1 LICISKDACIFFVI
15 FLYHIK
21 HKSYH
26 KRVSSVTWIMVR
38 GLKYLTAQVKVKE
51 FKPLIKVWHPYSAKP
66 WYASAKIAVTYFV
79 IFLYHIK
86 HKSYHKR
93 VSSVTWIMIRG
104 FKYLTAQVKVKV
116 FKPLI
121 KVWHL
126 YSAKPWYASAKMPVI
141 FLYHIKHKSY
151 HKRVSSVTWI
161 IVRGLKYLTA

>member
-1 LICISKDACIFFVI
+1 MHQQRCLYFFVI

-26 KRVSSVTWIMVR
+26 KRVTSVTWIMIR
-38 GLKYLTAQVKVKE
+38 GLKYFTAQVKLKV
-51 FKPLIKVWHPYSAKP
+51 FKPLIKVWHLQCQTLICIRKDACISFA
-66 WYASAKIAVTYFV
+66 

-104 FKYLTAQVKVKV
+104 LKYLTEQIKLKV
-116 FKPLI
+116 FQPLI

-126 YSAKPWYASAKMPVI
+126 YSAKPWYASAKMPVFFSSFFCTTSNTKNTI
-141 FLYHIKHKSY
+141 RKS
-151 HKRVSSVTWI
+151 VQWL
-161 IVRGLKYLTA
+161 GLWSEA